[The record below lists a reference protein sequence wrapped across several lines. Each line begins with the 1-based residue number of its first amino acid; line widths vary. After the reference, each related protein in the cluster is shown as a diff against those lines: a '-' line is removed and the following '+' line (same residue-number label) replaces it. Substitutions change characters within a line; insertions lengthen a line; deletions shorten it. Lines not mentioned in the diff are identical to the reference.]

1 MAQRRVLILEG
12 EHLPSAGVRSLLS
25 KQDNIHVRAITFTN
39 TEEMVK
45 VIDAFRPDVIVMFED
60 MLEKS
65 FWALAAYVKE
75 YPSLRT
81 IIVHWDDNE
90 IQIHD
95 SQKVVIKEI
104 SDFLAV
110 L

>member
-1 MAQRRVLILEG
+1 MS
-12 EHLPSAGVRSLLS
+12 SAGITSLLS
-25 KQDNIHVRAITFTN
+25 KQDDIQLMAITFTN
-39 TEEMVK
+39 VEEMFN
-45 VIDAFRPDVIVMFED
+45 VIDAFRPDVVVMFED
-60 MLEKS
+60 VLEKS
-65 FWALAAYVKE
+65 IWALVASLKA

-95 SQKVVIKEI
+95 NQKVMIKEI